1 MFSLELFFC
10 SLPPPLL
17 YERSFVWTSLKK
29 KSDLEEEEEEE
40 EEEELLLLLYCYSAT
55 TVVHGVGVVVFV
67 CASSGSI
74 VVVVVDF
81 CHGRRTKGW
90 GDSSSS
96 SAAAETK
103 SRIVGGISRS
113 LFVWV
118 ERRRLRWSFH
128 HPRGKKCASKRRRLL
143 AKNEGQKF

>member
-1 MFSLELFFC
+1 
-10 SLPPPLL
+10 
-17 YERSFVWTSLKK
+17 
-29 KSDLEEEEEEE
+29 
-40 EEEELLLLLYCYSAT
+40 
-55 TVVHGVGVVVFV
+55 VVHGVGVVVFV
-67 CASSGSI
+67 CAASSGFSI
-74 VVVVVDF
+74 VVVYVVEIDF
-81 CHGRRTKGW
+81 CHIGRRRTKGW

>member
-17 YERSFVWTSLKK
+17 YERSFVWTSL
-29 KSDLEEEEEEE
+29 EEEEEE

-55 TVVHGVGVVVFV
+55 AVVHGVGVVVFV
-67 CASSGSI
+67 CASSGGSI
-74 VVVVVDF
+74 VVVVIDF
-81 CHGRRTKGW
+81 WRRRRTKGW

>member
-1 MFSLELFFC
+1 MVC
-10 SLPPPLL
+10 RRPYYI
-17 YERSFVWTSLKK
+17 YERSFVWTSLK

-40 EEEELLLLLYCYSAT
+40 EEEELLLLYCYSAT
-55 TVVHGVGVVVFV
+55 AVVHGVGVVVFV

-74 VVVVVDF
+74 IIVVIDF

-128 HPRGKKCASKRRRLL
+128 HPRGKKCASKRRLL
-143 AKNEGQKF
+143 ANEGQKF